1 MKKKELRL
9 IQAPMQELKRKMQKN
24 NKKTESRRRA
34 MKKLR
39 KEIEEISLDNKSR

>member
-1 MKKKELRL
+1 MDNLRL
-9 IQAPMQELKRKMQKN
+9 IQNVQAELKAKMNKN

-39 KEIEEISLDNKSR
+39 KEIEEISLDNKNR